1 MENIG
6 ANSANAPLSG
16 TPVMHSFHRVRAD
29 SNASGLNTSKVSY
42 TSMGTS
48 FSDRMLR
55 MKPMDQKKDQ
65 NQSGRSSDSS
75 RSSTDDEYLAHK
87 KLSLFDLIM
96 FGIGNTIG
104 AGIFA
109 LTGIAA

>member
-6 ANSANAPLSG
+6 ANSVNAPLSG
-16 TPVMHSFHRVRAD
+16 TPVMHSSYRVRAD

-55 MKPMDQKKDQ
+55 MKPMNQKK
-65 NQSGRSSDSS
+65 SGHSSDTS
-75 RSSTDDEYLAHK
+75 RSSTDDDYLTHK